1 MDSTTDSMLY
11 YGTLDRHR
19 SSQYT
24 TLCAIQTTAS
34 DLGLVHF
41 SSRAEMS
48 LYLSNMT
55 NVKDIIDSLAHDFRE
70 NHKSEDQFKA
80 SLRNKWIPATNAFM
94 SKWSKY
100 LVPIDIRI
108 AIADVRRNIDL
119 SPVVWPPLLCLSRN
133 NDGTYSFV

>member
-1 MDSTTDSMLY
+1 MDSTMDSMLY
-11 YGTLDRHR
+11 YGTQDRYL

-70 NHKSEDQFKA
+70 NHKSEAQYKA

-94 SKWSKY
+94 TKWSKH

-119 SPVVWPPLLCLSRN
+119 VPVVWPPLLCLSRN
-133 NDGTYSFV
+133 GDGTYSFV